1 MGKKWLD
8 IVYNEK
14 SSIKLKQHYKSWAN
28 DYDQDLI
35 DWGYAY
41 PSQLKKIISQDIK
54 LKKSS
59 KILDAGCGT
68 GLVAEVLGDMNFK
81 NIVGLDYSMDMLK
94 IAKDK
99 KIYTRLIQE
108 SLNKKTSLRSNQFDI
123 VLCTGVLTSGHV
135 GSEAINELMENL
147 QNVSKTF
154 FSGDL
159 EQAFEEAQE
168 LSLGNEQL
176 VAFSMDLRQTKTVA
190 AIKGYEENKP
200 APEKVIADKL
210 RAHIKFSTSIS
221 CD

>member
-41 PSQLKKIISQDIK
+41 PSQLKKIMSQDIK

-81 NIVGLDYSMDMLK
+81 NIVGLDYSLDMLK

-108 SLNKKTSLRSNQFDI
+108 SLNKKTSLRSNQFDV

-135 GSEAINELMENL
+135 GAKAINELIRVTKNKGYL
-147 QNVSKTF
+147 I
-154 FSGDL
+154 
-159 EQAFEEAQE
+159 
-168 LSLGNEQL
+168 LSIAESIYEKLGFKDEIEKNREQL
-176 VAFSMDLRQTKTVA
+176 LK
-190 AIKGYEENKP
+190 IKISKP
-200 APEKVIADKL
+200 FIALPNHKSSAKSKMYL
-210 RAHIKFSTSIS
+210 FQRV
-221 CD
+221 

>member
-41 PSQLKKIISQDIK
+41 PSQLKKIMSQDIK

-68 GLVAEVLGDMNFK
+68 GLVAEVLGDMNFN
-81 NIVGLDYSMDMLK
+81 NIVGLDYSLDMLK

-108 SLNKKTSLRSNQFDI
+108 SLNKKTSLRSNQFDV

-135 GSEAINELMENL
+135 GAKAINELIRVTKNKGYL
-147 QNVSKTF
+147 I
-154 FSGDL
+154 
-159 EQAFEEAQE
+159 
-168 LSLGNEQL
+168 LSIAESIYEKLGFKDEIEKNREQL
-176 VAFSMDLRQTKTVA
+176 LK
-190 AIKGYEENKP
+190 IKISKP
-200 APEKVIADKL
+200 FIALPNHKSSATSKMYVFQKV
-210 RAHIKFSTSIS
+210 
-221 CD
+221 

>member
-41 PSQLKKIISQDIK
+41 PSQLKKIMSQDIK

-68 GLVAEVLGDMNFK
+68 GLVAEVLCDMNFK
-81 NIVGLDYSMDMLK
+81 NIVGLDYSLDMLK

-108 SLNKKTSLRSNQFDI
+108 SLNKKTSLRSNQFDV

-135 GSEAINELMENL
+135 GAKAINELIRVTKNKGYL
-147 QNVSKTF
+147 I
-154 FSGDL
+154 
-159 EQAFEEAQE
+159 
-168 LSLGNEQL
+168 LSIAESIYEKLGFKDEIEKNREQL
-176 VAFSMDLRQTKTVA
+176 LK
-190 AIKGYEENKP
+190 IKISKP
-200 APEKVIADKL
+200 FIALPNHKSS
-210 RAHIKFSTSIS
+210 ATSKMYVFQRV
-221 CD
+221 

>member
-14 SSIKLKQHYKSWAN
+14 SSIKLKQHYKSWAD
-28 DYDQDLI
+28 DYDRDLV

-41 PSQLKKIISQDIK
+41 PSQLKKIMSQDIK
-54 LKKSS
+54 IKKNS

-81 NIVGLDYSMDMLK
+81 NIVGLDYSIDMLK

-108 SLNKKTSLRSNQFDI
+108 SLNKKTSLRCNQFDI

-135 GSEAINELMENL
+135 GAKAINELIR
-147 QNVSKTF
+147 V
-154 FSGDL
+154 
-159 EQAFEEAQE
+159 
-168 LSLGNEQL
+168 
-176 VAFSMDLRQTKTVA
+176 TKN
-190 AIKGYEENKP
+190 KGYLILSIAESIYEKLGFKDEIEKNKEQISKIKISNP
-200 APEKVIADKL
+200 FIALPNHKSSATSRMHIYQKKL
-210 RAHIKFSTSIS
+210 S
-221 CD
+221 

>member
-14 SSIKLKQHYKSWAN
+14 NSIKLKQHYKSWAN

-81 NIVGLDYSMDMLK
+81 NIVGLDYSLDMLK

-108 SLNKKTSLRSNQFDI
+108 SLNKKTSLRSNQFDV

-135 GSEAINELMENL
+135 GAKAINELIRVTKNKGYL
-147 QNVSKTF
+147 I
-154 FSGDL
+154 
-159 EQAFEEAQE
+159 
-168 LSLGNEQL
+168 LSIAESIYEKLGFKDEIEKNREQL
-176 VAFSMDLRQTKTVA
+176 LK
-190 AIKGYEENKP
+190 IKISKP
-200 APEKVIADKL
+200 FIALPNHKSS
-210 RAHIKFSTSIS
+210 ATSKMYVFQRV
-221 CD
+221 

>member
-1 MGKKWLD
+1 MSHMGKKWLD

-41 PSQLKKIISQDIK
+41 PSQLKKIMSQDIK

-81 NIVGLDYSMDMLK
+81 NIVGLDYSLDMLK

-108 SLNKKTSLRSNQFDI
+108 SLNKKTSLRSNQFDV

-135 GSEAINELMENL
+135 GAKAINELIRVTKNKGYL
-147 QNVSKTF
+147 I
-154 FSGDL
+154 
-159 EQAFEEAQE
+159 
-168 LSLGNEQL
+168 LSIAESIYEKLGFKDEIEKNREQL
-176 VAFSMDLRQTKTVA
+176 LK
-190 AIKGYEENKP
+190 IKISKP
-200 APEKVIADKL
+200 FIALPNHKSS
-210 RAHIKFSTSIS
+210 ATSKMYVFQRV
-221 CD
+221 